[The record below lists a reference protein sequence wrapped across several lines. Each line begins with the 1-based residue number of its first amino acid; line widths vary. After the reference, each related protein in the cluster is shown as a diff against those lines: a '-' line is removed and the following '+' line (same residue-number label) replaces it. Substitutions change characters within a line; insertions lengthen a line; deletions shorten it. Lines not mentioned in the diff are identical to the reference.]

1 MSRPISVLKL
11 HLTKRMY
18 VFGVPALI
26 LGLVIG
32 ITMLIA
38 VGMSR
43 FGVDTSTTEYIE
55 GIRYNSGVLWAL
67 PGFLVY
73 LGVQAV
79 STTFP
84 FGMSLGT
91 TRRAYSLGTAL
102 YFALQAT
109 YVSVLSV
116 ALYGVERLTNH
127 WFLNAYALDV
137 NALGA
142 PNVFAIAATV
152 FTLTFFA
159 LTIGGLF
166 GALYVKAGSRGPLI
180 LAMTL
185 ALVLVMLLV
194 ILAPHLTAII
204 SALTRW
210 SVLGIA
216 LALSVA
222 AVIGEYFSLRTATV
236 R

>member
-55 GIRYNSGVLWAL
+55 GIRYNSGVLWSL

-91 TRRAYSLGTAL
+91 TRRADSLAAAL
-102 YFALQAT
+102 YFAPQAT

-116 ALYGVERLTNH
+116 ALYGVERLPHH
-127 WFLNAYALDV
+127 WFLTAYALDV
-137 NALGA
+137 AALGA
-142 PNVFAIAATV
+142 PNVCAVAATV

-159 LTIGGLF
+159 LPIGGLF
-166 GALYVKAGSRGPLI
+166 GAPYVKAVSRRPLI
-180 LAMTL
+180 LT
-185 ALVLVMLLV
+185 
-194 ILAPHLTAII
+194 I
-204 SALTRW
+204 
-210 SVLGIA
+210 
-216 LALSVA
+216 
-222 AVIGEYFSLRTATV
+222 
-236 R
+236 